1 MPRFLLAI
9 LLASLTIP
17 VTVLADD
24 EAALVETV
32 KSEIP
37 QTLDLPT
44 PQPPPKPEV
53 KASTKTSEAKKK
65 PKKSPPASPSDEK

>member
-1 MPRFLLAI
+1 MPRFIFAI

-32 KSEIP
+32 KSEIS
-37 QTLDLPT
+37 QTLDPPT
-44 PQPPPKPEV
+44 PPPLPKPEV
-53 KASTKTSEAKKK
+53 KASTKTSQAKKK
-65 PKKSPPASPSDEK
+65 LEKSSPVSPSDEK

>member
-1 MPRFLLAI
+1 MPRFIFAI

-32 KSEIP
+32 KSEIS
-37 QTLDLPT
+37 QTLDPPT
-44 PQPPPKPEV
+44 PQPPAKSEV
-53 KASTKTSEAKKK
+53 KASAKTSGAKKK
-65 PKKSPPASPSDEK
+65 PKKSSPVNPSDEK